1 MARSTHQLVEVTW
14 VDIYGKN
21 DGWTELKDW
30 EDPGEAVAVT
40 VGYLLPDLKE
50 GYTVLAGSY
59 MSFEGEAWHDF
70 SYIPNSV
77 IKKITKL
84 SRSGAL

>member
-1 MARSTHQLVEVTW
+1 MNKKHHLVEVHW

-21 DGWTELKDW
+21 DGWTDLEQW
-30 EDPGEAVAVT
+30 TDPGEAEATT

-50 GYTVLAGSY
+50 GYTVIASSY
-59 MSFEGEAWHDF
+59 ISFEGEAWHDL

-77 IKKITKL
+77 VKKVVRL
-84 SRSGAL
+84 SRSRA